1 MGKGIGRRVDEVR
14 GEITCIK
21 DMAIAINQVYKIIS
35 LVTFALFIYIVLAS
49 NSFSF

>member
-21 DMAIAINQVYKIIS
+21 TWLLLSTK
-35 LVTFALFIYIVLAS
+35 FIK
-49 NSFSF
+49 SFP